1 VLSAQIIKLIE
12 AHAESLTREVVADLL
27 TNEHTPSYLRIP
39 KEEVAQRA
47 LAFYQNLGNW
57 IGNPKDDAIRA
68 EYERWGEIRCRE
80 GIPVSE
86 IVYSLILRKK
96 YIRRYIREYGF
107 VESSHERFASGE
119 PLPLALY
126 NIQELNYVVGDFF
139 DRALYYIMRGY
150 EMQAKAKQS
159 GTNLT

>member
-1 VLSAQIIKLIE
+1 MFSVQIIKLIE
-12 AHAESLTREVVADLL
+12 TRAESLTHEVVADLL
-27 TNEHTPSYLRIP
+27 TNEHTTSYRRIP

-57 IGNPKDDAIRA
+57 IGDPKDDAIRA
-68 EYERWGEIRCRE
+68 EYEKWGAIRCRQ

-86 IVYSLILRKK
+86 IVYSLMLRKK
-96 YIRRYIREYGF
+96 HLRRCIREYGS
-107 VESSHERFASGE
+107 VESSGQRIASGE

-126 NIQELNYVVGDFF
+126 NIQELNYLVVDFF

-150 EMQAKAKQS
+150 EMQAKAKPS
-159 GTNLT
+159 AAAR

>member
-1 VLSAQIIKLIE
+1 MFSFKIIKLIE
-12 AHAESLTREVVADLL
+12 THAESLTHDFVADLL
-27 TNEHTPSYLRIP
+27 TNEHTPSYRRIP

-57 IGNPKDDAIRA
+57 VGDPKDDAIRA
-68 EYERWGEIRCRE
+68 EYERSGGNRCRQ

-96 YIRRYIREYGF
+96 HLRRYIREYGF
-107 VESSHERFASGE
+107 VESSGERFASGE

-159 GTNLT
+159 AVAR